1 MLGVDERELS
11 VSLSGRKELKESD
24 RTHELVQP
32 EASQERVGE
41 VSTYVAV
48 ETTWKL
54 LTLIDSPPFL
64 PLVDLSLASW
74 PSFASFT
81 CSDGFS
87 IRTSTHSSTL
97 SVSTV
102 TRSRRPVRRTSR
114 FERGRCPL
122 LLLEDLL
129 QREILLGN
137 QRLDLDDEAILPMM
151 LAVLARLSVD
161 SDDSTESG
169 RRRTTVVVGWIRLVS
184 NGLAREQGDRPF
196 V

>member
-64 PLVDLSLASW
+64 PLVDLSLAS
-74 PSFASFT
+74 
-81 CSDGFS
+81 
-87 IRTSTHSSTL
+87 
-97 SVSTV
+97 
-102 TRSRRPVRRTSR
+102 
-114 FERGRCPL
+114 
-122 LLLEDLL
+122 
-129 QREILLGN
+129 
-137 QRLDLDDEAILPMM
+137 
-151 LAVLARLSVD
+151 
-161 SDDSTESG
+161 
-169 RRRTTVVVGWIRLVS
+169 
-184 NGLAREQGDRPF
+184 
-196 V
+196 